1 MEKNYVKSAKCERL
15 VAGGEHLSLGM
26 NRVKDGKYYKLSARL
41 DGALS
46 GEAKILVCHGY
57 KTSYGRWIEITEKEI
72 KICSFTAWA
81 NPQYREFPYE
91 HGLDIK
97 NFIDLDVTFDTANK
111 EKKIVLI
118 TEDGEFS
125 FGAGHFSCCDGEI
138 EVFTEGIDLYDVF
151 LGFGANG
158 YSHEIWI
165 IGASYLSLGDPAR
178 WPYYWYLEGG
188 AGPLLVGRGGMGAQ
202 HGIED
207 FKDAIKYGKP
217 KILVWDS
224 VSGNNPD
231 REGVLNPLFYD
242 NTLEMIKICKDLG
255 IKVYIQTMPNCPIQ
269 TNLYKNDVILN
280 RKDEFA
286 NYPYGI
292 IDLARVLDAR
302 EEENPAWFT
311 GMLCGDNVHPAKLGA
326 RASYLGIVCDCPEL
340 MLGKNADVELAEAE
354 KLSEGE
360 KLTLKYSEVKTQSAI
375 TFRADFSGELSG
387 KITIGSEN
395 GSAVKID
402 KDNISVFAKDGNIL
416 FETENPAVCEK
427 VITLKIKI
435 SDNVAEIVLASAGEK
450 NFDAAKAT
458 LDVIGAEWT
467 TSGELFAS
475 SEGVELSDAKL
486 RFSHF
491 DFISLIIPPLE
502 SS

>member
-1 MEKNYVKSAKCERL
+1 MEKKYVKNAKCERL
-15 VAGGEHLSLGM
+15 LSDEHLSLGM

-41 DGALS
+41 DTALA

-57 KTSYGRWIEITEKEI
+57 KASYGRWIEITEKEI

-81 NPQYREFPYE
+81 NPQYREYPYE
-91 HGLDIK
+91 HGLEIK
-97 NFIDLDVTFDTANK
+97 NFVDLDITYDTANN
-111 EKKIVLI
+111 EKKIVLL
-118 TEDGEFS
+118 TDGGEFS

-138 EVFTEGIDLYDVF
+138 EVFPEGIDLSDVF

-207 FKDAIKYGKP
+207 FKDALNYGKP

-231 REGVLNPLFYD
+231 REGKLNPLFYE
-242 NTLEMIKICKDLG
+242 NTLEMLKICKDLG
-255 IKVYIQTMPNCPIQ
+255 IKVYIQTMPNCPFQ
-269 TNLYKNDVILN
+269 TNIYKNDVILN

-292 IDLARVLDAR
+292 IDLARALDAR
-302 EEENPAWFT
+302 DEENPAWFT
-311 GMLCGDNVHPAKLGA
+311 GMLCGDNVHPAKIGA
-326 RASYLGIVCDCPEL
+326 RASYLAITCDCPEL
-340 MLGKNADVELAEAE
+340 ILGKAADVSLIEAE
-354 KLSEGE
+354 KLTDGG
-360 KLTLKYSEVKTQSAI
+360 KLTLNLEEVKSQSAI

-387 KITIGSEN
+387 EITIGSEN
-395 GSAVKID
+395 GTSVKID
-402 KDNISVFAKDGNIL
+402 KDNISVFDKGGKLIL
-416 FETENPAVCEK
+416 KSENPAICEK
-427 VITLKIKI
+427 VITLKIKL
-435 SDNVAEIVLASAGEK
+435 SDNLAEILLASAGEK

-458 LDVIGAEWT
+458 LDVIDAEWT
-467 TSGELFAS
+467 MSQKLFVT

-486 RFSHF
+486 RFCTV
-491 DFISLIIPPLE
+491 D
-502 SS
+502 